1 MSAILFNIWLT
12 CIIYFFLKNHFKKK
26 NRELSNE
33 LKEKIKIADTL
44 FLNLPKE
51 RIKSRKDYENILR
64 YSNYMLHNFSDN
76 DYKEYRDSLSESRKE
91 LIHSVVFSNMLS
103 ICAYIQQGTSLI
115 ERKVRDDDWL
125 DVEDDK
131 KEKVNEFLMQVDN
144 ETKHLNQFFAQFVKF
159 F

>member
-12 CIIYFFLKNHFKKK
+12 CIIYLFLKNHFKKK

-44 FLNLPKE
+44 FLSLPKE
-51 RIKSRKDYENILR
+51 KIRSRKDYENILK
-64 YSNYMLHNFSDN
+64 YSNYMLRNFSDN
-76 DYKEYRDSLSESRKE
+76 DYKEYRDSLPESKKE